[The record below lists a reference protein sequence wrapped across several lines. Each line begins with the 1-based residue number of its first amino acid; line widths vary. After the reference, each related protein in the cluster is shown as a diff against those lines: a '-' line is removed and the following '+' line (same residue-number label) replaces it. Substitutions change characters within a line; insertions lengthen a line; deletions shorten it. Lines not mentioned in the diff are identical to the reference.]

1 MGPPESPLQ
10 VSALPCV
17 LSWAHTSSSH
27 LQTYRYLYLYLLI
40 YIKYIYE
47 SILGPPGDIPLRHHL
62 LALLVGQ
69 DGHVGNLVE
78 DEEFLLYPVKQGY
91 LQHPRLAALTPGLGV
106 LQPPAR
112 DGPHLA

>member
-27 LQTYRYLYLYLLI
+27 LHTYRYLYLYLLI

-47 SILGPPGDIPLRHHL
+47 SILAPPGDIPLRHHL
-62 LALLVGQ
+62 LALLISQ
-69 DGHVGNLVE
+69 DGHVGNLAE
-78 DEEFLLYPVKQGY
+78 DEDACYIPCY
-91 LQHPRLAALTPGLGV
+91 R
-106 LQPPAR
+106 
-112 DGPHLA
+112 